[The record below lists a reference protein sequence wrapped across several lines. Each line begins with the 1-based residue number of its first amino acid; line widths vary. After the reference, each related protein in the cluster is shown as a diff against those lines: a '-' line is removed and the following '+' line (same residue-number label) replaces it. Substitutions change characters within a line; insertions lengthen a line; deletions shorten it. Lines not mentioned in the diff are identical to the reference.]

1 MQSSEHIPPII
12 LKFCTIYNARSLLPK
27 FDELLISVDNY
38 QPDIVCITEFWLCS
52 DIHDSELLLPGYQC
66 LRYDRNRHG
75 GGVFMYVLHKYIVK
89 QLSSHPSLELLTV
102 IVHCR
107 KRRLCV
113 SSFYRPPSSSV
124 DVLHSLHSYLE
135 SINIPQFF
143 SFVLIGDFNINF
155 WTGLILPFLVLIIFF
170 LLFV

>member
-1 MQSSEHIPPII
+1 MQSSRTHSTNNFNI
-12 LKFCTIYNARSLLPK
+12 LYYNARSLLPK

-38 QPDIVCITEFWLCS
+38 QPDIVCITESLLCS

-75 GGVFMYVLHKYIVK
+75 GGLMYVLHKYIVK
-89 QLSSHPSLELLTV
+89 RLSSHPSLELLAV

-113 SSFYRPPSSSV
+113 SLFYRLPSSSV

-143 SFVLIGDFNINF
+143 SFLYLLVISILIF